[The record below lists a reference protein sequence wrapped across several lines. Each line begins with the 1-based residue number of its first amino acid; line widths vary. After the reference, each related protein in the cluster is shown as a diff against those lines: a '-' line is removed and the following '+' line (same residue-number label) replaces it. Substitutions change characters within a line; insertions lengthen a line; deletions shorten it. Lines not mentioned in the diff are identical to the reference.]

1 MALAL
6 RHEGKSLGL
15 SLGLEGQ
22 KPWDLGSRLFKAH
35 RFGYFPDDVLK
46 VLHLDRFF
54 SESDI
59 LPSILSFLSILPSRI
74 GFMLIK
80 IKAIF
85 VAFTRL
91 LLI

>member
-1 MALAL
+1 MLSLGLKAALRLDFRALALAL

-46 VLHLDRFF
+46 VLH
-54 SESDI
+54 
-59 LPSILSFLSILPSRI
+59 FLN
-74 GFMLIK
+74 LIYCP
-80 IKAIF
+80 
-85 VAFTRL
+85 L
-91 LLI
+91 Y